1 MSWFSKKKSI
11 SFKEAIDLTGFPI
24 ITFENNGKKYN
35 FLLDTGSNQS
45 VLHSAYIEEMNGI
58 HTGEATTLSGLDG
71 IEREV
76 MFYKVSLIYDSK
88 ELIECFQVTDLS
100 APFEAIKKECGVML
114 HGILGNSFFIK
125 YKSLIDFN
133 KLKFQI

>member
-45 VLHSAYIEEMNGI
+45 VLHSAYVKEINAV
-58 HTGEATTLSGLDG
+58 HTGESTTLSGLDG

-76 MFYKVSLIYDSK
+76 SFYKVSLTYDSK
-88 ELIECFQVTDLS
+88 ELIEYFQVTDLA
-100 APFEAIKKECGVML
+100 APFNAIKKECGVLL
-114 HGILGNSFFIK
+114 HGILGNSFFIR
-125 YKSLIDFN
+125 YRSLIDFN